1 LQRSSLLVRVS
12 SGELLKISEL
22 VAHAREAKTALDGP
36 RIAPTEP
43 VRGNMLK
50 IHLMGL
56 MVLASALMTTPSQ
69 AGEIPAAI
77 KASGV
82 LHLSINTTYPPLDF
96 TNPSTAAIVGVDVDL
111 ADAVASK
118 LGLKIEWT
126 EVPFA
131 QLIPSLKTKRSD
143 FIWSGIGDLPSRQ
156 DTMDFVDYLET
167 GTQFY
172 TLTTAAYQ
180 APEDLCG
187 MKVGSIR
194 STHYPADIADW
205 SAGHCVKAGKP
216 PIEFVAG
223 ENSPD
228 VRTQLKQGRIDAA
241 AQGSETIPY
250 LSEQDGGVFKLLG
263 TPITTAYTG
272 IAFDKDD
279 TAFRDLIADTLQ
291 GMITD
296 GSYGKILAKW
306 HLSQIAIPAIT
317 INGKPRS

>member
-1 LQRSSLLVRVS
+1 MARRLAAERISKPSFRGLTFPGATSKSLW
-12 SGELLKISEL
+12 
-22 VAHAREAKTALDGP
+22 GP
-36 RIAPTEP
+36 
-43 VRGNMLK
+43 MLK
-50 IHLMGL
+50 YHLLGL
-56 MVLASALMTTPSQ
+56 ALAASALTSSPSQ

-77 KASGV
+77 KSSGV

-96 TNPSTAAIVGVDVDL
+96 TNPSTAAIVGLDVDL

-131 QLIPSLKTKRSD
+131 QLIPSLKTKRTD
-143 FIWSGIGDLPSRQ
+143 FIWSGIGDLASRR
-156 DTMDFVDYLET
+156 DAMDFVDYLKT

-180 APEDLCG
+180 SPEDLCG
-187 MKVGSIR
+187 KKVGSIR
-194 STHYPADIADW
+194 STHYPTDIADW
-205 SAGHCVKAGKP
+205 SVEHCVKAGKP

-272 IAFDKDD
+272 IAFGKDD

-291 GMITD
+291 GMIAD
-296 GSYGKILAKW
+296 GSYGKILEKW

>member
-1 LQRSSLLVRVS
+1 
-12 SGELLKISEL
+12 
-22 VAHAREAKTALDGP
+22 
-36 RIAPTEP
+36 
-43 VRGNMLK
+43 
-50 IHLMGL
+50 
-56 MVLASALMTTPSQ
+56 MVLASALMVAPSQ
-69 AGEIPAAI
+69 AGEIPDAI
-77 KASGV
+77 KAAGV

-96 TNPSTAAIVGVDVDL
+96 TNPSTAAIVGLDVDL
-111 ADAVASK
+111 ADAVAGK

-131 QLIPSLKTKRSD
+131 QLIPSLKTKRTD

-156 DTMDFVDYLET
+156 DTMDFVDYLKT

-187 MKVGSIR
+187 KKVGSIR
-194 STHYPADIADW
+194 STHYPTDIADW
-205 SAGHCVKAGKP
+205 SAEHCVKAGKP

-228 VRTQLKQGRIDAA
+228 VRAQLKQGRIDGA

-250 LSEQDGGVFKLLG
+250 LSEQEGGVFKLLG

-272 IAFDKDD
+272 IAFGKDD

-291 GMITD
+291 GMIAD
-296 GSYGKILAKW
+296 GSYGKILEKW

-317 INGKPRS
+317 INGKPRP